1 MASGASV
8 PIRAA
13 TRGLLERGAIA
24 EVLQQ
29 THCSFE
35 VASAAELT
43 AEALAAK
50 LLQSGGA
57 HKPNAYDFGGGLV
70 LEKEWY

>member
-1 MASGASV
+1 M
-8 PIRAA
+8 RKR
-13 TRGLLERGAIA
+13 TRGLLEMGAIE

-29 THCSFE
+29 THCRIE
-35 VASAAELT
+35 AEDVAQLSAEKIAV
-43 AEALAAK
+43 K

-57 HKPNAYDFGGGLV
+57 HKPNAYDFGAGLV